1 MRQSSATSTQVLPPE
16 DRADRMISLVGK
28 VLPTL
33 MNWAVAA
40 LVAYLALSDRM
51 GALEA
56 GAGLAVHRIVT
67 IERQVEELARDG
79 KRTLENTIQTRALL
93 EGYLNAGRRR

>member
-1 MRQSSATSTQVLPPE
+1 LAL
-16 DRADRMISLVGK
+16 LGK

-51 GALEA
+51 AKLEA
-56 GAGLAVHRIVT
+56 GAGLAAHRIMT
-67 IERQVEELARDG
+67 IERQVDELTRDS
-79 KRTLENTIQTRALL
+79 KRTLENTIQTKALL
-93 EGYLNAGRRR
+93 EGY